1 MSRKMPAKAL
11 LAFATLIGSTS
22 LATASLLQP
31 QPAQAARG
39 LTWRITTPYIP
50 LCISCLAPSYTET
63 LEQEAYRQ
71 INAHRASLGLSQL
84 VWNEALAAQARQHS
98 QNMANKQVPM
108 GHDGLSNRI
117 TASGLA
123 YSWYGENVVY
133 NYGYTEPVTPA
144 VQWWL
149 SSSGHRA
156 NIENARYNLTGIGAA
171 KNAQGEVYFTQ
182 IFLQSR

>member
-1 MSRKMPAKAL
+1 
-11 LAFATLIGSTS
+11 
-22 LATASLLQP
+22 
-31 QPAQAARG
+31 
-39 LTWRITTPYIP
+39 